1 MKLCS
6 QTTGSICRQFN
17 GIYEKAPRINQWVS
31 RITKYKISKQK
42 SILFL
47 CIRNKKNQKLIFLE
61 YIIHS
66 SIRKYE
72 LLRGKMTKDLQNL
85 YAKNNKT
92 LLREMKED
100 LNKPRDILC
109 LGGKDIQYS

>member
-1 MKLCS
+1 ML
-6 QTTGSICRQFN
+6 
-17 GIYEKAPRINQWVS
+17 
-31 RITKYKISKQK
+31 
-42 SILFL
+42 L
-47 CIRNKKNQKLIFLE
+47 

-85 YAKNNKT
+85 YVKNIET

-100 LNKPRDILC
+100 PNKPRDILC
-109 LGGKDIQYS
+109 LGGRDIQ